1 MGWLRYMLLGDLG
14 QQLDL
19 DEQKAQMDS
28 MRDELRRAR
37 PYAPSS
43 QPQGDTRRLQKEIDE
58 LRLYVAAL
66 TRLLVSSNVVDKA
79 ELGRVV
85 QEIDASDGD
94 SDNRYDGE
102 IA

>member
-19 DEQKAQMDS
+19 NEQRAQMDS
-28 MRDELRRAR
+28 MHEELRRSR
-37 PYAPSS
+37 QHAPAPE
-43 QPQGDTRRLQKEIDE
+43 PQGDARRLQAEVDE

-66 TRLLVSSNVVDKA
+66 TRLLVSNNVVDRA
-79 ELGRVV
+79 ELSRLVY
-85 QEIDASDGD
+85 EIDASDGD
-94 SDNRYDGE
+94 SDSRYDGE